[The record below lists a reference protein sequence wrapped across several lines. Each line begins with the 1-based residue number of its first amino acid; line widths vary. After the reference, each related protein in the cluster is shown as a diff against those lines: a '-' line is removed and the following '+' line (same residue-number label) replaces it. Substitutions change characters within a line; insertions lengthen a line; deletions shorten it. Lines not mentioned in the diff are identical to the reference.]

1 MWQRTIDLRGPL
13 LKHEKLNQF
22 SKYSNLKKKPS
33 MFRKKRA
40 LKETS
45 ASEVVSTVNE
55 FANEIETNS
64 EYLYL

>member
-1 MWQRTIDLRGPL
+1 MWQRTIDLRGLL

-22 SKYSNLKKKPS
+22 SKYSNLKKKF
-33 MFRKKRA
+33 MYRKKRA

-45 ASEVVSTVNE
+45 ASEVVSTINE

-64 EYLYL
+64 KYLYL